1 MLGGCEDI
9 EPGIVGEDR
18 QLSHLIEHLLIPLR
32 VPANRAEPFP
42 ILDRAGHC
50 GKNEEHELHNIPP
63 RGLRA
68 GIRAET
74 RTRSV
79 SIIAPISRSGPSRT
93 KSAIRRSAN
102 GERLARALGPVNNGE
117 VTFQPRTARA
127 HDKLMQ
133 SAARV
138 GVWREYAAAQDVT
151 GGVSARRRTSARHAS
166 SCAPSAAKSGALCPL
181 RCFSASVVAQS
192 ASCWTT
198 STIRGSPGA
207 PAASNVQRARL
218 RNAGLKSRMP
228 PSSVPPEDTR

>member
-18 QLSHLIEHLLIPLR
+18 QLSHLIEHLLIPPR

-42 ILDRAGHC
+42 ILERAGHC
-50 GKNEEHELHNIPP
+50 GKNEEHELHDIPP

-74 RTRSV
+74 RARSV
-79 SIIAPISRSGPSRT
+79 SFIAPISRSGPSRT
-93 KSAIRRSAN
+93 KRAIRRSAN

-133 SAARV
+133 PAARA
-138 GVWREYAAAQDVT
+138 GVWRECAAAQDVT

-166 SCAPSAAKSGALCPL
+166 SCAPSAAKAGTLWPL
-181 RCFSASVVAQS
+181 RCFSASVVAKS
-192 ASCWTT
+192 AGCWKT

-207 PAASNVQRARL
+207 AAAFDDRRATL
-218 RNAGLKSRMP
+218 TNAWLKSRIAR
-228 PSSVPPEDTR
+228 SSVSPEDTR